1 LANTERQSEFDLTW
15 LTVRANRAVILVDVV
30 ESVRLVEQDET
41 GFISDWLGFVEHVRS
56 AILPEYQGRFIKSL
70 GDGML
75 LDFDDVRSAVSA
87 AFAIQDASHRSNLAR
102 LPERRIL
109 LRMGIEVGEV
119 IVDRND
125 VYGRGVNRAARLFT
139 LAGPG
144 EIVVSAT
151 VRDQITA
158 DLDADI
164 EDLGECY
171 LKHVPQPLRAYRVGP
186 PGPRVVVEHSVAV
199 ADMLPSLAVVPFAT
213 RDPGDSHQVIGEVL
227 AEELIG
233 DLSRS
238 AELNVISRL
247 STTAFRGR
255 GATLA
260 QISSTLNANYVL
272 SGEYR
277 VRNQRV
283 TIDAELTESKS
294 GHIVWSRRHRGQIAS
309 VLSGRRELID
319 QIAADVS
326 VAIMSQELQRAQSH
340 ALPTLKSYT
349 LLIGAVALM
358 HRLSPNDFALARE
371 LLETLIERVPRH
383 PIARRPGW
391 PSGTS
396 CGCGRGG
403 RPTRSRMPSSRYD
416 APSKRSK
423 PTRIVRLRLRWTGSR
438 TPTS

>member
-1 LANTERQSEFDLTW
+1 
-15 LTVRANRAVILVDVV
+15 
-30 ESVRLVEQDET
+30 
-41 GFISDWLGFVEHVRS
+41 
-56 AILPEYQGRFIKSL
+56 
-70 GDGML
+70 M
-75 LDFDDVRSAVSA
+75 
-87 AFAIQDASHRSNLAR
+87 
-102 LPERRIL
+102 
-109 LRMGIEVGEV
+109 
-119 IVDRND
+119 
-125 VYGRGVNRAARLFT
+125 
-139 LAGPG
+139 
-144 EIVVSAT
+144 SAT

-383 PIARRPGW
+383 PIAQAWLAKWHVLRVWQGWSPDPQQDAQLALRCTKQALEADPHCSLALAVDGFAHTNLLKRLDVAQERYDLALLSNPNDALAWSLRGALHAFTGNGQQAVTCTRRALRLSPID
-391 PSGTS
+391 PHRYFYDSLAASAYVSAHLLRSGS
-396 CGCGRGG
+396 PARDALLSGQPQSHIDAARLGG
-403 RPTRSRMPSSRYD
+403 RPLAARP
-416 APSKRSK
+416 
-423 PTRIVRLRLRWTGSR
+423 LR
-438 TPTS
+438 